1 MKLAQKATAQTA
13 GNNFMICIAF
23 FYANFPSDATAF
35 PVGKN
40 NFCHIPG
47 SG

>member
-13 GNNFMICIAF
+13 GNNFMICIAL

-35 PVGKN
+35 PVVKN
-40 NFCHIPG
+40 NFRHTSG